1 MKFNTKYIANT
12 LSLRDPQKESLLI
25 FEKICDLL
33 ELKKDVD
40 LESELEKV
48 KAICPNL
55 TSFEREFPSICFA
68 LATGIGKTRLM
79 GALIAYLH
87 YEKGVNNF
95 FVMAPNL
102 TIYDKLKKDFSDPSN
117 PKYVFKGLDAFVNPP
132 RIVDGENYEE
142 YRQQAIGNSI
152 VTINVFNIS
161 KLNSESKVSNR
172 GSDKGKP
179 PKN

>member
-55 TSFEREFPSICFA
+55 TSFERT
-68 LATGIGKTRLM
+68 LR
-79 GALIAYLH
+79 
-87 YEKGVNNF
+87 
-95 FVMAPNL
+95 
-102 TIYDKLKKDFSDPSN
+102 
-117 PKYVFKGLDAFVNPP
+117 
-132 RIVDGENYEE
+132 
-142 YRQQAIGNSI
+142 
-152 VTINVFNIS
+152 
-161 KLNSESKVSNR
+161 
-172 GSDKGKP
+172 
-179 PKN
+179 